1 MRVVVNELGSLGRR
15 TGVGLYTTE
24 LLRCLRQQALPG
36 NIQAFPQ
43 GWLRRLKD
51 ACARA
56 QAGDRPRA
64 APDAPAA
71 ATAPLRRRLMEPLRQ
86 WGRNATLWSFRH
98 YCARHAIQVYHE
110 PNHLPLPIELPTVVT
125 IHDLSALLHP
135 EWHPRDRVVRFA
147 KQFHDGL
154 RRCRHFLA
162 VSEFTRQE
170 IIRHL
175 GVSPTS
181 VTRIY
186 NGVRRHL
193 KPLPPETVAPVLR
206 RLRLPPCYLLYVGTL
221 EPRKNLLTLLEAY
234 CGLPLG
240 LRERYPLVLAGSWGW
255 KAEAVADHL
264 QREGRARGILHL
276 GYVPDEH
283 LVTLYN
289 GARALVYPSFYE
301 GFGLP
306 PVEMLACG
314 GAVLASTA
322 GALVETVGKQAHLI
336 APEDIDGWRAGMARV
351 LGDDAWWQSL
361 RRGAVEAA
369 RPYSWERCAAETLRV
384 YRSLCGMTEAG
395 AYRVAG

>member
-15 TGVGLYTTE
+15 TGVGLYTAE
-24 LLRCLRQQALPG
+24 LLGSLRRQALPAS
-36 NIQAFPQ
+36 IQAFPQ

-51 ACARA
+51 ACAHA
-56 QAGDRPRA
+56 GAGDRPPA
-64 APDAPAA
+64 APGAPATA
-71 ATAPLRRRLMEPLRQ
+71 SAPLRRRLMEPLRR
-86 WGRNATLWSFRH
+86 WGRKATLWSFRH

-110 PNHLPLPIELPTVVT
+110 PNHLPLPIDLPTVVT
-125 IHDLSALLHP
+125 IHDLSVLLHP
-135 EWHPRDRVVRFA
+135 EWHPHERVIRFA
-147 KQFHDGL
+147 KQFHNEL

-175 GVSPTS
+175 GVPPTS

-186 NGVRRHL
+186 NGFRRHL
-193 KPLPPETVAPVLR
+193 KPVSPETVAPVLR
-206 RLRLPPCYLLYVGTL
+206 RLGLPPCYLLYVGTL
-221 EPRKNLLTLLEAY
+221 EPRKNLLTLLKAY

-255 KAEAVADHL
+255 KAEAVADYL

-322 GALVETVGKQAHLI
+322 GALVETVGKQSHLI
-336 APEDIDGWRAGMARV
+336 APEDIDGWREGMARV
-351 LGDDAWWQSL
+351 LRDDAWWQSL

-384 YRSLCGMTEAG
+384 YRSVCGKTEAG